1 MVQSYYFLG
10 TYARK
15 LQTFFNLYYSVSKKG
30 AEEDAPDSEKGLEKY
45 AFSLPQV
52 QTYEG
57 GMRGNRNRSGNVI
70 FWSDTIRRNGQNWL
84 A

>member
-15 LQTFFNLYYSVSKKG
+15 LQTFFNLYYSVSKKRG
-30 AEEDAPDSEKGLEKY
+30 GGGRSRFRERIGELCIL
-45 AFSLPQV
+45 LPQV

-57 GMRGNRNRSGNVI
+57 GMRGNQNRSGNVI
-70 FWSDTIRRNGQNWL
+70 FWSDTIRRNGQN
-84 A
+84 

>member
-30 AEEDAPDSEKGLEKY
+30 AEEDVPDSEKGLEICI
-45 AFSLPQV
+45 LPA
-52 QTYEG
+52 
-57 GMRGNRNRSGNVI
+57 SGPDI
-70 FWSDTIRRNGQNWL
+70 
-84 A
+84 